1 MACSTCGNQETAL
14 AQSAQRS
21 DAAARFEALPVVRMR
36 YMGQH
41 VETMWLGRYLIN
53 RSAPD
58 TFVASVDVAVL
69 LNVVIGGVPQFMFV
83 SRAEAEQWLTLSG
96 SVLVVDAICVEPKP
110 KPDTLTSPE

>member
-1 MACSTCGNQETAL
+1 MACSTCGNQATAL

-53 RSAPD
+53 KSAPD
-58 TFVASVDVAVL
+58 TFVASVDVAAL
-69 LNVVIGGVPQFMFV
+69 LNVVIGDIRQFMFV
-83 SRAEAEQWLTLSG
+83 SRAEAEQWVALSG
-96 SVLVVDAICVEPKP
+96 SGLTLDAICIEPEP
-110 KPDTLTSPE
+110 PSPTE